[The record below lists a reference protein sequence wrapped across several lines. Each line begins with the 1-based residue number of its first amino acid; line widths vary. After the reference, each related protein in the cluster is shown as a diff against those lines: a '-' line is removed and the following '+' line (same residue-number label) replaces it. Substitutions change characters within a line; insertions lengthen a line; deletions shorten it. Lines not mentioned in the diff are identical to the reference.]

1 MACNELPEKATAM
14 FRTRRDFLTASC
26 GVLGLFPALGHAA
39 DAWANMIPAEWTPE
53 DIHAILNR
61 SPWSREVDLEL
72 DPAWAP
78 RARARAKSTRRD
90 NRLQTE
96 FRVLVRWESGLPVR
110 LARDPNWLPD
120 SGVGQYQLSVSRLP
134 LAFIEQSS
142 GSGPARRSQGEG
154 LLTAEMTDRIA
165 RSTSL
170 QINSK
175 APIRATHAEWMKA
188 EFSPRIMISFSPGE
202 HPIRIEDGEVALV
215 SQLGTLVLHAAF
227 PLKEMVYRGK
237 LEL

>member
-1 MACNELPEKATAM
+1 M
-14 FRTRRDFLTASC
+14 FRTRRDFLTASS
-26 GVLGLFPALGHAA
+26 GVMALLPALGPAA
-39 DAWANMIPAEWTPE
+39 EGWANMIPAGWTAE
-53 DIHAILNR
+53 DIHAILNQ

-72 DPAWAP
+72 DPKWAP
-78 RARARAKSTRRD
+78 RARARVKSTRRD

-120 SGVGQYQLSVSRLP
+120 NGVGQYQLSISRLP
-134 LAFIEQSS
+134 LALIEQSS

-154 LLTAEMTDRIA
+154 LLTDEMAERIA

-170 QINSK
+170 QTNNK
-175 APIRATHAEWMKA
+175 APIKATHAEWMKA

-202 HPIRIEDGEVALV
+202 HPIRIEDGEIALN
-215 SQLGTLVLHAAF
+215 SQLGNLVLHAAF
-227 PLKEMVYRGK
+227 SLKDMVYRGR